1 MTKEQTWRQ
10 KSEDENKKPRNQ
22 GRSENRRKAYG
33 DMSHCHHIIQRK
45 IEKEETNCNT

>member
-1 MTKEQTWRQ
+1 MTKEQTWRD

-33 DMSHCHHIIQRK
+33 DMSHCHHTEENRK
-45 IEKEETNCNT
+45 RGNKL